1 MDWRS
6 FSRRGW
12 CALVA
17 LALSAALGGC
27 GRFAV
32 RPSEKEYLSDRTMR
46 FDTDQQEASADQ
58 HVADNREGSV
68 GGGGTAGGGCG
79 CN

>member
-6 FSRRGW
+6 SFRRACG
-12 CALVA
+12 LVA
-17 LALSAALGGC
+17 VAALSAALGGC

-46 FDTDQQEASADQ
+46 FDTDPQETAADQ